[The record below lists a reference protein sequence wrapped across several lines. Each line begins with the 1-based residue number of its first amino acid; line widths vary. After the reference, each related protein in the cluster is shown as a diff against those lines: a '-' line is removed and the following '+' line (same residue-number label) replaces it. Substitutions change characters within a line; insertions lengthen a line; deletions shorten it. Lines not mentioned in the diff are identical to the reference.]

1 MHSGSIYQAV
11 IVGFA
16 TVFIAGAIYIVS
28 KIGKG
33 INKVKEIKYQL
44 DNEIGKV
51 DYVVEKIS
59 YIDINPKVGKVE
71 FIEFYLDPNYESAF
85 YSISPEKFMYLRPH
99 LENLINKFEQTESS
113 YGHKYAER
121 SFFIGD
127 KLIFSWKN
135 EAKI

>member
-1 MHSGSIYQAV
+1 M
-11 IVGFA
+11 
-16 TVFIAGAIYIVS
+16 
-28 KIGKG
+28 
-33 INKVKEIKYQL
+33 
-44 DNEIGKV
+44 
-51 DYVVEKIS
+51 EKIS

-85 YSISPEKFMYLRPH
+85 YSISPEKLKYLRPK

-121 SFFIGD
+121 SFFIVD